1 MELLELW
8 TVLGLVR
15 SRTAIGNEVSFQ
27 NLFKISKN
35 IFFQKPFSQMASTG
49 RRIMCGFNSCNETV
63 QQPTLPSWYCQTIII
78 KPGSLPWFSMFH
90 QQDASGGLG
99 LLGHA
104 QSPVARFLLLTFLN
118 RAVFGSQ
125 DASHARVDNIALVLS
140 PLPIMAR
147 TAWDPP
153 TLSEAFVQILRWQAL
168 SFVSCFLKIFFSSS
182 PIRPGMSNGKT
193 WA

>member
-1 MELLELW
+1 
-8 TVLGLVR
+8 
-15 SRTAIGNEVSFQ
+15 
-27 NLFKISKN
+27 
-35 IFFQKPFSQMASTG
+35 
-49 RRIMCGFNSCNETV
+49 
-63 QQPTLPSWYCQTIII
+63 
-78 KPGSLPWFSMFH
+78 MFH
-90 QQDASGGLG
+90 QQLKYFQDASGGLG

-168 SFVSCFLKIFFSSS
+168 SVVVSCFLKIFFSS
-182 PIRPGMSNGKT
+182 IRPGMSNGKT

>member
-1 MELLELW
+1 
-8 TVLGLVR
+8 
-15 SRTAIGNEVSFQ
+15 
-27 NLFKISKN
+27 
-35 IFFQKPFSQMASTG
+35 
-49 RRIMCGFNSCNETV
+49 
-63 QQPTLPSWYCQTIII
+63 
-78 KPGSLPWFSMFH
+78 MFH

-168 SFVSCFLKIFFSSS
+168 SFVVSCFLKSFSLHHQSAQACPTEKPGPRTLEPTGRTAPTVPSTDTPGIFVIVMYCLQISIGNCRDSDINPS
-182 PIRPGMSNGKT
+182 DGRV
-193 WA
+193 